1 LHGHEYEP
9 QAVRRL
15 FPETAMQLAKQT
27 ITRIS
32 EITEDKTKYDPRE
45 KSIRN
50 HQRAL
55 RSPPIPTIASYA
67 DLETTGLDTPTTTTI
82 RFISRD
88 PIRYRGSKWNL
99 YEYVAGKPTK
109 YLDPSG
115 LRLFSCCN
123 GKTYEPAGQ
132 GCCNKA
138 IYSLAT
144 DCCENGV
151 VVAKVEIQI
160 CRRRLNG
167 DVSSIPFFGWLSY
180 TFIVCP
186 DGKMFG
192 KHPKPFEDP
201 GSTGKASGYVNEEDN
216 DLSKAVCNPKKICPS
231 EAKRMCKAGPTNV
244 PYDLLCTRGYGTNC
258 YSWGN
263 SNSW

>member
-1 LHGHEYEP
+1 MV
-9 QAVRRL
+9 A
-15 FPETAMQLAKQT
+15 
-27 ITRIS
+27 
-32 EITEDKTKYDPRE
+32 
-45 KSIRN
+45 
-50 HQRAL
+50 
-55 RSPPIPTIASYA
+55 IASNTSETSTWDILNGFPKLHSRAREAKTNRYA
-67 DLETTGLDTPTTTTI
+67 EATGWKPLTRVEIKQVIYDSRIRLES
-82 RFISRD
+82 FSRD
-88 PIRYRGSKWNL
+88 PIGYEGSEWNL

-151 VVAKVEIQI
+151 VVAKVEIQT

-167 DVSSIPFFGWLSY
+167 DDSSIPFFGWLSH

-244 PYDLLCTRGYGTNC
+244 PYDLLCIPGYGTNC
-258 YSWGN
+258 HSWGN

>member
-1 LHGHEYEP
+1 MIYDSRIRLESFSREP
-9 QAVRRL
+9 IGI
-15 FPETAMQLAKQT
+15 KG
-27 ITRIS
+27 S
-32 EITEDKTKYDPRE
+32 EW
-45 KSIRN
+45 S
-50 HQRAL
+50 
-55 RSPPIPTIASYA
+55 
-67 DLETTGLDTPTTTTI
+67 
-82 RFISRD
+82 
-88 PIRYRGSKWNL
+88 L
-99 YEYVAGKPTK
+99 YEYVDSNPLRKN
-109 YLDPSG
+109 DPSG
-115 LRLFSCCN
+115 LTGVAGKTCCN
-123 GKTYEPAGQ
+123 GKSYNIREE

-144 DCCENGV
+144 DCCENAV

-167 DVSSIPFFGWLSY
+167 DDSSFPFVGWISH
-180 TFIVCP
+180 TFIICP

-244 PYDLLCTRGYGTNC
+244 PYDLLCTPGYGTNC
-258 YSWGN
+258 HSWGN
-263 SNSW
+263 SNSR